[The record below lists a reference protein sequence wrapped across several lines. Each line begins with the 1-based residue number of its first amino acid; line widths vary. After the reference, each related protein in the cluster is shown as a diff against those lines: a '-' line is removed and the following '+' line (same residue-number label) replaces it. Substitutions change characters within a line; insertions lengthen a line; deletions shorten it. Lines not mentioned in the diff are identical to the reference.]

1 MYILSNKEKAALIT
15 IARRTRYD
23 YLRKNDYTYLE
34 DDIDMIDEEFLIS
47 EENIEKTVAEKVDGD
62 VCASDFEKIFDD
74 TYLIKISKALTKKD
88 RLVLFSYYLE
98 KDENGEI
105 TEKTDKVVA
114 RELNMKPDTARK
126 TRERALKKL
135 KKEYLKLKGND
146 KNDVQKF

>member
-15 IARRTRYD
+15 IARRARYD

-34 DDIDMIDEEFLIS
+34 DDIDMIDEELLIA
-47 EENIEKTVAEKVDGD
+47 EENIEKTVAEKIDGD
-62 VCASDFEKIFDD
+62 ICASDFEKIFDD
-74 TYLIKISKALTKKD
+74 PYLIKISKALTKKE
-88 RLVLFSYYLE
+88 RLVLFSYYME

-105 TEKTDKVVA
+105 NEKTDKVVS

-126 TRERALKKL
+126 TRKRALGKL

-146 KNDVQKF
+146 KNDY

>member
-15 IARRTRYD
+15 IARRARYD

-34 DDIDMIDEEFLIS
+34 DDIDMIDEELLIA
-47 EENIEKTVAEKVDGD
+47 EENIEKTVAEKIDGD
-62 VCASDFEKIFDD
+62 ICASDFEKIFDD
-74 TYLIKISKALTKKD
+74 PYLIKISKALTKKE
-88 RLVLFSYYLE
+88 RLVLFSYYME

-105 TEKTDKVVA
+105 TEKTDKVVS

-126 TRERALKKL
+126 TRKRALGKL

>member
-34 DDIDMIDEEFLIS
+34 DDIDMIDEEILIS

-74 TYLIKISKALTKKD
+74 PYLIKISKALTKKD

-98 KDENGEI
+98 KDENGEFD
-105 TEKTDKVVA
+105 EKTDKVVA
-114 RELNMKPDTARK
+114 KELNMKPDTARK
-126 TRERALKKL
+126 TRKRALGKL

-146 KNDVQKF
+146 KNDF

>member
-15 IARRTRYD
+15 IARRARYD

-34 DDIDMIDEEFLIS
+34 DDIDMIDEELLIA
-47 EENIEKTVAEKVDGD
+47 EENIEKTVAEKIDGD
-62 VCASDFEKIFDD
+62 ICASDFEKIFDD
-74 TYLIKISKALTKKD
+74 PYLIKISKALTKKD

-126 TRERALKKL
+126 TRKRALGKL

>member
-15 IARRTRYD
+15 IARRARYD

-34 DDIDMIDEEFLIS
+34 DDIDMIDEELLIA
-47 EENIEKTVAEKVDGD
+47 EENIEKTVAEKIDGD
-62 VCASDFEKIFDD
+62 ICASDFEKIFDD
-74 TYLIKISKALTKKD
+74 PYLIKISKALTKKE
-88 RLVLFSYYLE
+88 RLVLFSYYME

-105 TEKTDKVVA
+105 NEKTDKVVS

-126 TRERALKKL
+126 TRKRAVGKL

>member
-34 DDIDMIDEEFLIS
+34 DDIDMIDEEILIS

-74 TYLIKISKALTKKD
+74 PYLIKISKALTKKD

-98 KDENGEI
+98 KDENGEFD
-105 TEKTDKVVA
+105 EKTDKVVA
-114 RELNMKPDTARK
+114 KELNMKPDTARK
-126 TRERALKKL
+126 TRKRALGKL

>member
-15 IARRTRYD
+15 IARRARYD

-34 DDIDMIDEEFLIS
+34 DDIDMIDEELLIA
-47 EENIEKTVAEKVDGD
+47 EENIEKTVAEKIDGD
-62 VCASDFEKIFDD
+62 ICASDFEKIFDD
-74 TYLIKISKALTKKD
+74 PYLIKISKALTKKE
-88 RLVLFSYYLE
+88 RLVLFSYYME

-105 TEKTDKVVA
+105 NEKTDKVVS

-126 TRERALKKL
+126 TRQRALGKL

>member
-15 IARRTRYD
+15 IARRARYD

-34 DDIDMIDEEFLIS
+34 DDIDMIDEELLIA
-47 EENIEKTVAEKVDGD
+47 EENIEKTVAEKIDGD
-62 VCASDFEKIFDD
+62 ICASDFEKIFDD
-74 TYLIKISKALTKKD
+74 PYLIKISKALTKKE
-88 RLVLFSYYLE
+88 RLVLFSYYME

-105 TEKTDKVVA
+105 NQKTDKLVS
-114 RELNMKPDTARK
+114 RELNMKPDTGRK
-126 TRERALKKL
+126 TRKRALGKL

>member
-15 IARRTRYD
+15 IARRARYD

-34 DDIDMIDEEFLIS
+34 DDIDMIDEELLIS
-47 EENIEKTVAEKVDGD
+47 DENIENAVAEKIDGD

-74 TYLIKISKALTKKD
+74 PYLIKISKALTKKE

-114 RELNMKPDTARK
+114 KELNMKPDTARK
-126 TRERALKKL
+126 TRRRALGKL
-135 KKEYLKLKGND
+135 KKEYLKMKGND
-146 KNDVQKF
+146 ENDF

>member
-15 IARRTRYD
+15 IARRARYD

-34 DDIDMIDEEFLIS
+34 DDIDMIDEELLIA
-47 EENIEKTVAEKVDGD
+47 EENIEKTVAEKIDGD
-62 VCASDFEKIFDD
+62 ICASDFEKIFDD
-74 TYLIKISKALTKKD
+74 PYLIKISKALTKKD

-98 KDENGEI
+98 KDENGEFD
-105 TEKTDKVVA
+105 EKTDKVVA
-114 RELNMKPDTARK
+114 KELNMKPDTARK
-126 TRERALKKL
+126 TRKRALGKL